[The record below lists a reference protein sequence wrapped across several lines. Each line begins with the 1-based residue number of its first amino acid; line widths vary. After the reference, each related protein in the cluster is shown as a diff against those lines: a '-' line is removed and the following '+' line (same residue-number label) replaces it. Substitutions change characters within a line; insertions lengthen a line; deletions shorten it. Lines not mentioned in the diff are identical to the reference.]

1 MLVGLPRIS
10 STPQAAV
17 ASLQKTGQP
26 QSLPISAGAAG
37 ERSDA
42 TGGKFEETC
51 RHRIGVRLMDGAADG
66 PGKIEEREIAAAPAD
81 L

>member
-1 MLVGLPRIS
+1 MLVGIAEDQLD
-10 STPQAAV
+10 AAGRRRV
-17 ASLQKTGQP
+17 IAEDRPAAKPADLG
-26 QSLPISAGAAG
+26 GAAG

>member
-1 MLVGLPRIS
+1 MPRIS